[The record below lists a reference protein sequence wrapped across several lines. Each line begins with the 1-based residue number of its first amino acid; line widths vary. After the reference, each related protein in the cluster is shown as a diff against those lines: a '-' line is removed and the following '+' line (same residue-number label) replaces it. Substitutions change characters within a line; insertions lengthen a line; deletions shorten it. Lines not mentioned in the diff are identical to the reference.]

1 MESIINLRHISKTYR
16 VREESEKPFL
26 KRVFSKKSYRSVEA
40 VKDVSLEI
48 KPGEAVGLIGNNG
61 AGKSTLIKMMTGI
74 LYPSAGEIDVL
85 GRNPFEGRIKNN
97 QNIGVV
103 FGQRTQLKW
112 DLSPMESYKLL
123 KCIYDIDDKSYTKNI
138 QFFTKIFDME
148 SFLKNPVR
156 TLSLGQRMKCEI
168 AAAFYM
174 IHSLFF
180 WMNLLWDWMFSVKM
194 PLLIFCWK

>member
-156 TLSLGQRMKCEI
+156 TLSLGQRMK
-168 AAAFYM
+168 
-174 IHSLFF
+174 
-180 WMNLLWDWMFSVKM
+180 
-194 PLLIFCWK
+194 